1 MWLCHKSKLVHKKNC
16 ATVLLIL
23 CISGVIFILLGCCA
37 TIPKAP
43 IETSLMWICDD
54 PKIVLNYQHNTDG
67 AVQQCW
73 IVYNGEQ
80 VEVVTD
86 YRANLF
92 WVELPGP
99 RSDEGTLFQGK
110 WKYKKDKLIFTI
122 EEDNFF
128 GGDYKTLVFSKGE

>member
-1 MWLCHKSKLVHKKNC
+1 
-16 ATVLLIL
+16 
-23 CISGVIFILLGCCA
+23 
-37 TIPKAP
+37 
-43 IETSLMWICDD
+43 MWICDD

-99 RSDEGTLFQGK
+99 RSDERTLFQGK
-110 WKYKKDKLIFTI
+110 WKYQKDKLIFTI

-128 GGDYKTLVFSKGE
+128 GGAYKTLVFSKGE